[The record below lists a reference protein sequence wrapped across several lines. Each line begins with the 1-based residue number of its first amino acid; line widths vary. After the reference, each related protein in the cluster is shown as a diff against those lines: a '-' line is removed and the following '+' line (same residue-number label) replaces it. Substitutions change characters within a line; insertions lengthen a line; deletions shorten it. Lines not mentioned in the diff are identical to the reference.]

1 MTPKALKLA
10 AAALVNVVQMESSLL
25 LVQRPGATA
34 TRALKA
40 LNTPAEEE
48 DVEEEGVG
56 TLA

>member
-1 MTPKALKLA
+1 MDLWLSTPITIPKRPRAVSAEMSISK
-10 AAALVNVVQMESSLL
+10 
-25 LVQRPGATA
+25 RPGATA